1 MPQLIHRALRGKV
14 ILQIL
19 QDRVRTALPGLFH
32 GRSQLLAHAAVF
44 KTVLQNQDGFGALCL
59 PEDRRRGQMRLSFT
73 TRVEIPDRSNSSA
86 ADRACST
93 SVP

>member
-14 ILQIL
+14 VLQIL
-19 QDRVRTALPGLFH
+19 QDHVGTALPGLFH

-44 KTVLQNQDGFGALCL
+44 KTVLQNQDGFGALRL
-59 PEDRRRGQMRLSFT
+59 PEDRRRVQRGDA
-73 TRVEIPDRSNSSA
+73 VEFPDRSSSSE

>member
-32 GRSQLLAHAAVF
+32 GRSQLLAVMLAMDVQKLSAD
-44 KTVLQNQDGFGALCL
+44 LAQLGNCL
-59 PEDRRRGQMRLSFT
+59 LYTSSCSETG
-73 TRVEIPDRSNSSA
+73 PD
-86 ADRACST
+86 
-93 SVP
+93 PG

>member
-44 KTVLQNQDGFGALCL
+44 KTVLQNQDGFGALWIAAVS
-59 PEDRRRGQMRLSFT
+59 RGAMRLSFT